1 MKQFYDAPGP
11 EDEPLLPAA
20 NAWVIGRTVSVPLD
34 YWDLILGFAE
44 GLDHEATAR
53 LRSQSGRAG
62 WDHEDEIEISAQE
75 AARTAAFL
83 AVVAE
88 RIAVAEPLVPEPTE
102 TFPEAYYNEE
112 LARMVEAV
120 QAVFAAAAQRHE
132 LLHAWTE

>member
-11 EDEPLLPAA
+11 EGEPLLPSA
-20 NAWVIGRTVSVPLD
+20 NAWVLGRTVSLPLD

-44 GLDHEATAR
+44 RLDPAATAR

-62 WDHEDEIEISAQE
+62 WDHDDEIEISAAE

-83 AVVAE
+83 GDVAE
-88 RIAVAEPLVPEPTE
+88 RIAAAEPLVPEPSE
-102 TFPEAYYNEE
+102 TFPQAYLNEE
-112 LARMVEAV
+112 LVRMVEAV
-120 QAVFAAAAQRHE
+120 RAVFAAAAERNE